1 MVALLNNATHMRPV
15 QTQQVTTL
23 QDGVPQGSV
32 LAPLLFNIYIS
43 DLPTTV
49 STMNAYAD
57 DLGIMHADGDW

>member
-1 MVALLNNATHMRPV
+1 MRPV